1 MSPSPAFLDQDRVPS
16 KRKPQTNRLE
26 PSCKRAKVRGHGDM
40 EWGKWQSEGG
50 SFWLEV
56 PDLQYERRGET
67 LEVGGVVEQ
76 AGPQKPQ
83 KGTQGHTFQRG

>member
-1 MSPSPAFLDQDRVPS
+1 
-16 KRKPQTNRLE
+16 
-26 PSCKRAKVRGHGDM
+26 M

-83 KGTQGHTFQRG
+83 KGTRGHTFQRG